1 MKKHNRLVS
10 ILAGLMAAV
19 MLLTLLVGI
28 LPVSASAKSSK
39 EIKEEINAL
48 KGDQSAIWA
57 ELDAL
62 QGEQDAN
69 WESIEE
75 MVEHKNNIDQQIGLL
90 YTEIENINTQIRSYS
105 ELIAANQEELDEA
118 EARLQELNEKNKERI
133 QAMEEEGDISYW
145 SVLFKAKSFTDLIDR
160 LNMMAEIHAADQRRM
175 SELSEAAQAV
185 AEARTALATEKAA
198 LEESRV
204 ALTESQAEL
213 DAKRAEADAL
223 LAELNADKRALDAME
238 ADWEAEEAK
247 LSAEIAAAEVEYTKA
262 LKAEEEA
269 RRKAEEERKRKEE
282 EERKRKEEEEK
293 KKQEEAN
300 KKPGNGGSN
309 NSGSNNSGSGNSGS
323 GNSGS
328 GNSGSGNSGSGNS
341 GSTGGSGF
349 VSGESWRRPCSW
361 IKLTSPYGYR
371 THPTTGQWKFHNG
384 VDLAN
389 SQGTPIYAARSGKV
403 TVATYGGTYGYY
415 VTINHGDGYSSLYAH
430 MTHYTVSK
438 GQTVKKGDIIG
449 YMGSTGRSTGPHLHF
464 SIFLNGSS
472 VNPMNYI

>member
-1 MKKHNRLVS
+1 MKNRNRLVS
-10 ILAGLMAAV
+10 ILAGLMAV
-19 MLLTLLVGI
+19 IMLLTLLVGI

-39 EIKEEINAL
+39 EIKEEIKAL

-57 ELDAL
+57 ELNAL
-62 QGEQDAN
+62 KGEQDAN

-105 ELIAANQEELDEA
+105 ELIAANQEELDAA
-118 EARLQELNEKNKERI
+118 EAKLAELNEKNKERI
-133 QAMEEEGDISYW
+133 QAMEEEGEISYW

-160 LNMMAEIHAADQRRM
+160 LNMMAEIHEADQRRM
-175 SELSEAAQAV
+175 SELSDAANAV
-185 AEARTALATEKAA
+185 AEARTALATEKTA
-198 LEESRV
+198 LEDSRV
-204 ALTESQAEL
+204 ALQESQAEL
-213 DAKRAEADAL
+213 DAKRAEADEL
-223 LAELNADKRALDAME
+223 LAELNKDKRALDAME
-238 ADWEAEEAK
+238 ADYEAEEAE
-247 LSAEIAAAEVEYTKA
+247 LSAQIAAAEVEYTKA

-282 EERKRKEEEEK
+282 EEK
-293 KKQEEAN
+293 KKQEAAN
-300 KKPGNGGSN
+300 KKPGNSGSNNGGSN
-309 NSGSNNSGSGNSGS
+309 NGGSNNGGSNNGGS
-323 GNSGS
+323 ND
-328 GNSGSGNSGSGNS
+328 S
-341 GSTGGSGF
+341 GSTGGGF

-389 SQGTPIYAARSGKV
+389 NQGTPIYAARSGKV

-438 GQTVKKGDIIG
+438 GQTVKKGQIIG

-464 SIFLNGSS
+464 SIFHNGSS

>member
-1 MKKHNRLVS
+1 MRKHNRLVS
-10 ILAGLMAAV
+10 ILAGLLAAA

-39 EIKEEINAL
+39 EIKEEINSL
-48 KGDQSAIWA
+48 KGDRTAIWSQL
-57 ELDAL
+57 EAL
-62 QGEQDAN
+62 EGEQDAN

-75 MVEHKNNIDQQIGLL
+75 MVEQKNNIDQQIGLL
-90 YTEIENINTQIRSYS
+90 YTEIENINSQIRSYT
-105 ELIAANQEELDEA
+105 ELIAANQEELDAA
-118 EARLQELNEKNKERI
+118 EQKLSELNEKNKERI

-160 LNMMAEIHAADQRRM
+160 LNMMEEIHRADQRRM
-175 SELSEAAQAV
+175 SELSDAAAAV
-185 AEARTALATEKAA
+185 AAAREALATEKAA

-204 ALTESQAEL
+204 ALKESQAVL
-213 DAKRAEADAL
+213 DEKRAEADEL
-223 LAELNADKRALDAME
+223 LAELNADKRALDQME
-238 ADWEAEEAK
+238 ADYEAEEAE
-247 LSAEIAAAEVEYTKA
+247 LSAQIAAAEVEYTKA

-282 EERKRKEEEEK
+282 EEK

-300 KKPGNGGSN
+300 KKPSNGGSN
-309 NSGSNNSGSGNSGS
+309 SGSSGGSSGSDSGS
-323 GNSGS
+323 SSG
-328 GNSGSGNSGSGNS
+328 
-341 GSTGGSGF
+341 GGSG
-349 VSGESWRRPCSW
+349 SSSKESWGKPCSW
-361 IKLTSPYGYR
+361 VKLTSPYGYR
-371 THPTTGQWKFHNG
+371 IHPTTGQYKFHNG

-389 SQGTPIYAARSGKV
+389 SQGTPIRATRSGKV

-430 MTHYTVSK
+430 MTHYIVSKGDTVSK
-438 GQTVKKGDIIG
+438 GQVIG

-464 SIFLNGSS
+464 SIFYNGSS